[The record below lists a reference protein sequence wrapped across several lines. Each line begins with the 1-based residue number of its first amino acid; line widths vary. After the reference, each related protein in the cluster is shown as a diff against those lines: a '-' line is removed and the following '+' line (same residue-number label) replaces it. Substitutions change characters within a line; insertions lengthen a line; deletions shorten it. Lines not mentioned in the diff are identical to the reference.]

1 MKYPQQKK
9 TQSIFLHHCCCSGSA
24 SGEEIADG
32 VDLHSPDGLLEP
44 VLLSSVTKPPPKS
57 PTKSGSGKKKSY
69 TAGPT
74 KATRVVHTA
83 RRTLYTAGRPPWY
96 NSQGQLKDA
105 FVIGKIHSVEMRLLH

>member
-74 KATRVVHTA
+74 KATRV
-83 RRTLYTAGRPPWY
+83 AGSY
-96 NSQGQLKDA
+96 
-105 FVIGKIHSVEMRLLH
+105 SVKQKNFLIVVRLCLASHKK